1 MKFYDFLDKQPAIGK
16 LVVVEGTQ
24 RVLADRAVDVLL
36 DRLLPIESRD
46 LNLSRFS
53 AEDAGDMGALRE
65 ALQAMPFLADRR
77 VVLVNETQTMRV
89 GMRRD
94 LLGVAQA
101 VPEGNT
107 LVLVDLLAPRGK
119 GPEGFG
125 VTLGRAALRIDTTA
139 DPAARER
146 FVTETL
152 ERLGATAQPRAIAA
166 LADGNADL
174 SAVRN
179 DLEKLA
185 LVDKKI
191 TLSALEAES
200 ISIPDPK
207 AYKYANAVL
216 EGNAAVALDIAY
228 DMFEGNRGAGTV
240 LLSALA
246 GACKNLWELA
256 RPGGGQ
262 LVGRDQWNERVLRP
276 LVPRYGVRGAR
287 VAYERAV
294 HGVESIVTGKVG
306 STVEEQRTLVERI
319 SLDLIC
325 SIAKRST
332 TPRPGWDRSR
342 GNRR

>member
-1 MKFYDFLDKQPAIGK
+1 
-16 LVVVEGTQ
+16 
-24 RVLADRAVDVLL
+24 
-36 DRLLPIESRD
+36 
-46 LNLSRFS
+46 
-53 AEDAGDMGALRE
+53 
-65 ALQAMPFLADRR
+65 MPFLAERR
-77 VVLVNETQTMRV
+77 VVIVGEAQTMRV
-89 GMRRD
+89 AMRRE
-94 LLGVAQA
+94 LLSAAQT

-107 LVLVDLLAPRGK
+107 LVLVDLLPPRGK

-125 VTLGRAALRIDTTA
+125 TALGRAALRIDTTA
-139 DPAARER
+139 DIVTRER
-146 FVTETL
+146 YIQETL
-152 ERLGATAQPRAIAA
+152 ERLEATAQPRAIAA

-191 TLSALEAES
+191 TLAALEKES
-200 ISIPDPK
+200 LAIPDPK

-216 EGNAAVALDIAY
+216 EGNAAAALAIAY

-256 RPGGGQ
+256 RPGGGR
-262 LVGRDQWNERVLRP
+262 LTGRDQWSERTLRP
-276 LVPRYGVRGAR
+276 LVSRYGPRGAR

-294 HGVESIVTGKVG
+294 HGVEAIVTGRIG
-306 STVEEQRTLVERI
+306 STVEEHRTLVERI
-319 SLDLIC
+319 SLDLIH
-325 SIAKRST
+325 STAKRST
-332 TPRPGWDRSR
+332 TQRPGWDRSR

>member
-46 LNLSRFS
+46 LNLARFT
-53 AEDAGDMGALRE
+53 AEDAGDMGAVRD

-77 VVLVNETQTMRV
+77 VVLVSETQTMRV
-89 GMRRD
+89 AMRRD
-94 LLGVAQA
+94 LLGVAQG
-101 VPEGNT
+101 VPDGNT

-119 GPEGFG
+119 GPEPFG

-139 DPAARER
+139 DAAARER
-146 FVTETL
+146 FIDETL

-185 LVDKKI
+185 LVNKKI
-191 TLSALEAES
+191 TLAALEAES

-228 DMFEGNRGAGTV
+228 DMFENNRGAGTV

-256 RPGGGQ
+256 RPGGGR
-262 LVGRDQWNERVLRP
+262 LVGRDQWSERALRP
-276 LVPRYGVRGAR
+276 LAPRYGAQGAR
-287 VAYERAV
+287 RAYERALR
-294 HGVESIVTGKVG
+294 GVEAIVTGKVG
-306 STVEEQRTLVERI
+306 STVDEQRTLVERI
-319 SLDLIC
+319 STEVSQL
-325 SIAKRST
+325 KR
-332 TPRPGWDRSR
+332 R
-342 GNRR
+342 